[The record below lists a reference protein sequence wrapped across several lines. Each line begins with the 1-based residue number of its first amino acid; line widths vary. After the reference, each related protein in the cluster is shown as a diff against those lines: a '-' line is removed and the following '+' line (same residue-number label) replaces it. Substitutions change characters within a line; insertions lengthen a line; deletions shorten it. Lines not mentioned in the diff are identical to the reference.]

1 MDQQELRRL
10 FTEIGCIMEDA
21 GVTALLWKHDDPRSI
36 SDRAAELRDAY
47 SRIGALLDQI
57 EANVR

>member
-1 MDQQELRRL
+1 MDEQELRRL

-21 GVTALLWKHDDPRSI
+21 SVTAVVWRRDDSRSI
-36 SDRAAELRDAY
+36 SDRAAELSDAY
-47 SRIGALLDQI
+47 SKIGALLDQI